1 MNKTIIVILF
11 ILSISLVSAQEICEY
26 NGVKTTFGTLYY
38 GSGVKSEYADEKF
51 VHIVDPKAITDLR
64 QLKGLICL
72 EHADFYNQGIS
83 GNLENLNDLANLKVL
98 SLHTNPDV
106 EGDVCDFSKAIKLK
120 SLKLAFDPKVHGDVS
135 CLKNINLETFAMT
148 YTNIS
153 GNLSGL
159 SHMTNLKALYL
170 SGAGISGDVS
180 ALSVL
185 TNLEE
190 LSLSNAEMDGSK
202 FYGDLASL
210 DNLKKLRKVALYNLN
225 SINCEHFHEM
235 HPNIEGGC
243 SEESKYTLT
252 DPNMESEKM
261 IEKESIPADIAK
273 DGEPRVGDEPPK
285 ECMIDGKFIGE
296 DKCPALVDKGLIEG
310 QNNGPPEKCIIDGD
324 FIGRERCEA
333 LMQGKIKDA
342 EQEVEEKI
350 TETETN
356 ENVKRSFLERFV
368 DWFVSLFK

>member
-135 CLKNINLETFAMT
+135 CLKNINL
-148 YTNIS
+148 
-153 GNLSGL
+153 
-159 SHMTNLKALYL
+159 
-170 SGAGISGDVS
+170 
-180 ALSVL
+180 
-185 TNLEE
+185 
-190 LSLSNAEMDGSK
+190 
-202 FYGDLASL
+202 
-210 DNLKKLRKVALYNLN
+210 
-225 SINCEHFHEM
+225 
-235 HPNIEGGC
+235 
-243 SEESKYTLT
+243 
-252 DPNMESEKM
+252 
-261 IEKESIPADIAK
+261 
-273 DGEPRVGDEPPK
+273 
-285 ECMIDGKFIGE
+285 
-296 DKCPALVDKGLIEG
+296 
-310 QNNGPPEKCIIDGD
+310 
-324 FIGRERCEA
+324 
-333 LMQGKIKDA
+333 
-342 EQEVEEKI
+342 
-350 TETETN
+350 
-356 ENVKRSFLERFV
+356 
-368 DWFVSLFK
+368 